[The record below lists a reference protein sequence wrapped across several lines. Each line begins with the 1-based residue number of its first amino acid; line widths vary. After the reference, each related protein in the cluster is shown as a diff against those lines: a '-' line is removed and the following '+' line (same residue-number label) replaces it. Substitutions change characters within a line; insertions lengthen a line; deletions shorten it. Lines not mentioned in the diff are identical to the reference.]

1 MTHQTPTIPA
11 ATASVARP
19 QPMCTNAKAE
29 KAAPVTSSTTT
40 HDPGAHA
47 KLPPVPDLDNRR
59 FCRACE
65 TTLPVAAF
73 PPGKRRYLCSRHL
86 WLRVKKPSK
95 QRAHADPRQRLVD
108 KLWKRGWADAKTVFG
123 HPRVALAQRDIADVL
138 FGPGAGEG
146 VGSGEGVGFGAA
158 GPHGPAVEKG
168 TASGIG
174 QGVEICFDEGIEEG
188 IEEGI
193 AKGITKG
200 TDPAIALLPADPAQ
214 LLARDNLAVVG
225 NTARRRLLRAY
236 RQGGGPAYA
245 SALEQ
250 LSQAARVVGSREFA
264 GAWL

>member
-1 MTHQTPTIPA
+1 MDRQTP
-11 ATASVARP
+11 
-19 QPMCTNAKAE
+19 
-29 KAAPVTSSTTT
+29 
-40 HDPGAHA
+40 
-47 KLPPVPDLDNRR
+47 
-59 FCRACE
+59 
-65 TTLPVAAF
+65 
-73 PPGKRRYLCSRHL
+73 
-86 WLRVKKPSK
+86 
-95 QRAHADPRQRLVD
+95 
-108 KLWKRGWADAKTVFG
+108 
-123 HPRVALAQRDIADVL
+123 QRDIADVL

-146 VGSGEGVGFGAA
+146 VGFGAA
-158 GPHGPAVEKG
+158 RPHGPAGEKG

-174 QGVEICFDEGIEEG
+174 QGVEICFDEGIEG
-188 IEEGI
+188 
-193 AKGITKG
+193 G